1 MKIPF
6 SIYDFFG
13 YLGSGFVLL
22 CAVDYAF
29 DGGWLIKNELLSVHI
44 AFWTVLAY
52 ITGHII
58 ANISSFLLEHKL
70 LREVLK
76 SPEETLF
83 DEEKQTGF
91 WPKLFPI
98 FYKPF
103 PEETRKRVLL
113 KAEKSGINKPGR
125 GLFFHCHPFV
135 MNQKHTSE
143 RLNTFLN
150 LYGFSR
156 NISMAGLMAALVLIV
171 GMISIGFSVQKM
183 WWVIVAIGVSI
194 GMFYRYLKFFK
205 HYTEEVFRA
214 YAEMPEQNLQREING
229 E

>member
-13 YLGSGFVLL
+13 YLGCGFVFLF
-22 CAVDYAF
+22 AVDF
-29 DGGWLIKNELLSVHI
+29 GFSGGWLIKEDLWPVYI
-44 AFWTVLAY
+44 VFWIVLAY

-58 ANISSFLLEHKL
+58 ANISSFLLEHKF
-70 LREVLK
+70 LRETLI

-83 DEEKQTGF
+83 DEERRKGF

-103 PEETRKRVLL
+103 PEETRKLVLM
-113 KAEKSGINKPGR
+113 KAKKAGIESTGR
-125 GLFFHCHPFV
+125 GLFFHCHALV
-135 MNQKHTSE
+135 LSQKHTSE
-143 RLNTFLN
+143 RLSNFLN

-156 NISMAGLMAALVLIV
+156 NISMSGLMAALILIV
-171 GMISIGFSVQKM
+171 GMVNTGFSPQKV
-183 WWVIVAIGVSI
+183 WWIIVALCVSI

-214 YAEMPEQNLQREING
+214 YAAIPERSSGQES
-229 E
+229 EEK